1 MARYTVKRTTTYS
14 VLFWMTRREINKN
27 KAQHFLQKCR
37 NLVYTNQLISFIKI
51 REIAAIIFK
60 FWNFTRYDHKTA
72 LTDKRKI
79 VEKMAESTK
88 QDLNQSDNQSIIA
101 FRNLKDAKLF
111 ALDIGGS
118 LTKIAY
124 YSTRISQRVLY
135 RPEPNSEI
143 RYFLLKI
150 YHHFVIVFCTS

>member
-1 MARYTVKRTTTYS
+1 
-14 VLFWMTRREINKN
+14 
-27 KAQHFLQKCR
+27 
-37 NLVYTNQLISFIKI
+37 
-51 REIAAIIFK
+51 
-60 FWNFTRYDHKTA
+60 
-72 LTDKRKI
+72 
-79 VEKMAESTK
+79 MAESTK

-135 RPEPNSEI
+135 RPEPNSNI
-143 RYFLLKI
+143 RYYFPVKSI
-150 YHHFVIVFCTS
+150 IIS

>member
-1 MARYTVKRTTTYS
+1 M
-14 VLFWMTRREINKN
+14 
-27 KAQHFLQKCR
+27 
-37 NLVYTNQLISFIKI
+37 
-51 REIAAIIFK
+51 
-60 FWNFTRYDHKTA
+60 NFTRYDHKTA

-124 YSTRISQRVLY
+124 YSTRISQRGLY
-135 RPEPNSEI
+135 RPEPNSKI
-143 RYFLLKI
+143 RYFLVKI
-150 YHHFVIVFCTS
+150 YHHFVIVFSTYIIKYKLKYFTVHIF